1 MRILISFIFL
11 FVSGF
16 VNAGTATISGRVTD
30 PSGQPLEF
38 VVVTL
43 LDASDSSL
51 VKGALTN
58 SDGEYLLENIPAGK
72 FILSSSFTGFA
83 KQWSEV
89 PELKEGEQLRL
100 PDIAMQ
106 SSKEMETVTIVSAQ
120 PLFVQKPGMLVM
132 NIENSPV
139 RMSGT
144 AFDLLKKAPGVFVDQ
159 NSAISLKG
167 KSGVQVY
174 VDGKNTYL
182 SGEQLQNYLQA
193 IPAQDVV
200 RIEIITNPSAK
211 YDAEGN
217 AGIINIITQKGTRQG
232 FNGSVYGGG
241 AQGIFT
247 RSFAGMNCNYGRPK
261 YNLYAK
267 YDFGAPRF
275 REDHNI
281 YKSVTYEGRTSYY
294 TQRTLF
300 SLKPLVHTA
309 RMGVDFTPDE
319 NTSWGLRID
328 GSRDVENIGTDN
340 VSLVAQPDSGTS
352 QQLHQV
358 NTLRGRFNSAGAGAY
373 WHHTLDSSGREVSAS
388 ADYLLYVDRTNE
400 TYGLH
405 FTDANGAEISSP
417 VFQRSSSSNDI
428 RIYVAQ
434 LDYTHPFRKKYKLET
449 GLKSS
454 YVTTGNAL
462 LFEIEDNSGWNKD
475 TTRSNTFTY
484 IEQINAAYIN
494 ASASLKK
501 WELMAGLRAEQTV
514 SDGISPTMN
523 EEVKRSYIEFFPSVF
538 VTQKINEKNTLNY
551 SVSRRINRPDYGSL
565 NPFLFYLDQFTYKAG
580 NPFLQPEIAWNADL
594 GYSFSDF
601 FFVNASLSR
610 KNQGMTDI
618 SRQVDS
624 TGIIYQ
630 TTVNLN
636 TVDMAYLGFS
646 VSHNIT
652 KWWINETNLSF
663 TYARYQS
670 DLYGTGFDNHNVTY
684 NADATETFLLAKGWK
699 FQVSGWYQSQMYY
712 GIFIFEPMG
721 AVDAGLSKNFF
732 DNKLQCSLNAS
743 DIFHT
748 RILNISVNYDQQDI
762 HVHHIPD
769 SQVVTLRLRYN
780 FGNAKA
786 ARKSQFESG
795 ADELKQRAG

>member
-1 MRILISFIFL
+1 MRICFSFFFL
-11 FVSGF
+11 FIYGF
-16 VNAGTATISGRVTD
+16 MNAGAGTISGKVTD
-30 PSGQPLEF
+30 PAGQPLEF

-51 VKGALTN
+51 VKGALTGA
-58 SDGEYLLENIPAGK
+58 DGEYVLENIPAGK
-72 FILSSSFTGFA
+72 FILTSSFTGYT
-83 KQWSEV
+83 KQWSDV

-100 PDIAMQ
+100 PDITME

-120 PLFVQKPGMLVM
+120 PLFVQKPGMLIM

-232 FNGSVYGGG
+232 FNGSVYGGA
-241 AQGIFT
+241 AQGIYT
-247 RSFAGMNCNYGRPK
+247 RSFAGMNFNYGRPE
-261 YNLYAK
+261 YNFYAK

-300 SLKPLVHTA
+300 SLKPFVHTA

-319 NTSWGLRID
+319 NTSWGLRVD

-340 VSLVAQPDSGTS
+340 VSLVAQPDSGIS
-352 QQLHQV
+352 DRLNQV
-358 NTLRGRFNSAGAGAY
+358 NKLRGRFNSAGAGAF
-373 WHHTLDSSGREVSAS
+373 WHHTLDSSGREISAS
-388 ADYLLYVDRTNE
+388 ADYLLYADRTNE

-405 FTDANGAEISSP
+405 FTDANGSEIASP

-428 RIYVAQ
+428 RIYVTQ
-434 LDYTHPFRKKYKLET
+434 VDYAHPFRKRYKLET

-462 LFEIEDNSGWNKD
+462 LFEIEDNSGWEKD

-484 IEQINAAYIN
+484 TEQINAAYVN

-501 WELMAGLRAEQTV
+501 WELMAGLRAEQTL
-514 SDGISPTMN
+514 SDGISPTMH
-523 EEVKRSYIEFFPSVF
+523 EEVKRRYIEFFPSLF

-551 SVSRRINRPDYGSL
+551 SVSRRINRPDYESL

-594 GYSFSDF
+594 GYSYNDF
-601 FFVNASLSR
+601 FFVNASVSR
-610 KNQGMTDI
+610 KKQGMTDI

-646 VSHNIT
+646 LSRNIT
-652 KWWINETNLSF
+652 HWWINEANLSF

-670 DLYGTGFDNHNVTY
+670 DLDGTGFDNHNITY

-721 AVDAGLSKNFF
+721 AVDAGLSKNFL
-732 DNKLQCSLNAS
+732 DNNLQCSLNAS

-748 RILNISVNYDQQDI
+748 RILNISVNYNQQDI

-769 SQVVTLRLRYN
+769 SQVVTFRLRYN

-795 ADELKQRAG
+795 ADELKKRAG